1 MACKPIA
8 MVTNP
13 TAPCRERLAQVS
25 QNSAIWPRP
34 AAVPAIPGPRCDGD
48 DVIGLQRML
57 HAQQKT
63 ETENAEHASLLVSQA
78 SAASSAG
85 ARPVCRKNRS
95 LIVRVFAVKQAS
107 RSRLSS
113 AVEQWFCK
121 PKVGGSIPS
130 AGTTPLNR
138 KKSRRRRAVLRL
150 TLAGFYQ
157 PPREPIARSRIKINQ
172 VVPAVTPAPV
182 AGFENPV
189 APRGVFF

>member
-8 MVTNP
+8 MVTSP

-138 KKSRRRRAVLRL
+138 KKAGGAGLSSASHLPDFISR
-150 TLAGFYQ
+150 
-157 PPREPIARSRIKINQ
+157 PREPIARSRIKINQ